1 MITVQQEDTITKPL
15 RVLEYPALQRL
26 SVKPSQVMDFC
37 KQYNIVEFS
46 LFGSVLRD
54 DFHDRSDVDV
64 LIQFENGYRLSWSV
78 SLELQDKLEILFGR
92 KVDVIRKELV
102 TNPYVKA
109 EIFKTRQVIYGET

>member
-1 MITVQQEDTITKPL
+1 MITVQQEGRIPEPL
-15 RVLEYPALQRL
+15 GVLEYPALQRL
-26 SVKPSQVMDFC
+26 SVKSSQIIDFC

-64 LIQFENGYRLSWSV
+64 LIQFEKGYRLSWNV

-109 EIFKTRQVIYGET
+109 EIFKTRQVIYGEA